1 MNPLKKH
8 EGSGNDMRPLLAA
21 CAVTRIGSDTIPGRY
36 DSKRQVWVLDTED
49 GAMPIIECAAR
60 LAELVT
66 KTKVQQEQDDPGD
79 PNAVFLENSTKTFQ
93 VPERDDVVGCDFATL
108 LELATK
114 TEAQPERDD

>member
-1 MNPLKKH
+1 MDTLKKH
-8 EGSGNDMRPLLAA
+8 VGSGGAVRPLLAA
-21 CAVTRIGSDTIPGRY
+21 HAVTRTGSDTIPGRY
-36 DSKRQVWVLDTED
+36 DSTRQVWVLDTEQ
-49 GAMPIIECAAR
+49 GAMPIIQCAAS

-93 VPERDDVVGCDFATL
+93 APERDDVVGCDLAAV